1 MKHNPGTIPDQYDV
15 IVVGAGHAGTEAA
28 AITAR
33 SGLKTLLLTMNLD
46 TIGQMSCNPAIGG
59 IAKGHMVR
67 EIDALG
73 GLMGK
78 IIDQTGIHF
87 KMLNRSRGPAVWA
100 PRAQAEKKAYQNLV
114 KWTLEEIPGL
124 TFRQDTC
131 ESLILEGSQI
141 VGVITGRG
149 LQLYAQDIVLTTGTF
164 LGGKIHIGEYQARSG
179 RIAEQSAMGLS
190 ECLHTFD
197 FQMGRLKTGT
207 PPRILKSTIDMDRL
221 EIQSP
226 DEEPAP
232 FSYSTRSLPMPQI
245 DCYITYT
252 NETVHR
258 IIHENLARSP
268 MYSGQIQ
275 STGPRYCPSIEDK
288 VVRFAERE
296 RHHIFIEP
304 EGIHTGEL
312 YLNGISTSLP
322 EDVQWQIVRSCQGL
336 EEAEIIRPGYA
347 VEYDYVDP
355 RELGP
360 DLQTKKIAS
369 LYLAGQINGTTGYE
383 EAAAQGLMAGYNIV
397 RKRRGQDLFILG
409 REEAYIGVLVDD
421 LTLKGVDDPYRM
433 FTSRAEHRL
442 LLRQDNADQRLMK
455 YGRELG
461 IVEEGQYD
469 EMLERYNRITELKQ
483 KIESTGL
490 KPGPALDQALKRRGI
505 EMPRAGFG
513 KSVGAFLRRP
523 EVKVEDCIGMI
534 EGLDDLDADHREIL
548 EMEIKYE
555 GYIKRELENI
565 ERREKAR
572 SIVIPPDFD
581 YDSVPNLKKEALE
594 KLKKIRPH
602 DLDTASR
609 ISGVDPPDIDLIH
622 MRLVQ
627 AAKQSDT
634 RD

>member
-1 MKHNPGTIPDQYDV
+1 MDNSIPNRYDV

-28 AITAR
+28 AATAR
-33 SGLKTLLLTMNLD
+33 CGLRTLLLTMNLD

-73 GLMGK
+73 GLMGR

-114 KWTLEEIPGL
+114 KWTLEEIEGL
-124 TFRQDTC
+124 SFRQDTC
-131 ESLILEGSQI
+131 ESIILEGSRVI
-141 VGVITGRG
+141 GVVTGRG
-149 LQLYAQDIVLTTGTF
+149 LELYADDIVLTTGTF

-207 PPRILKSTIDMDRL
+207 PPRILANTVDYDKL
-221 EIQSP
+221 EVQPP
-226 DEEPAP
+226 DPEPCP
-232 FSYSTRSLPMPQI
+232 FSFSTDRIETQQI
-245 DCYITYT
+245 NCYITYT
-252 NETVHR
+252 NDQVHE
-258 IIHENLARSP
+258 IIRANLGRSP

-304 EGIHTGEL
+304 EGVHTGEL

-322 EDVQWQIVRSCQGL
+322 EDVQWQIVRSCAGL
-336 EEAEIIRPGYA
+336 EKAEIIRPGYA

-360 DLQTKKIAS
+360 DLQTRKLS
-369 LYLAGQINGTTGYE
+369 NLYLAGQINGTTGYE
-383 EAAAQGLMAGYNIV
+383 EAAAQGLMAGLNIV
-397 RKRRGQDLFILG
+397 RKRRAEPALVLG

-421 LTLKGVDDPYRM
+421 LTLKGVEDPYRM

-442 LLRQDNADQRLMK
+442 LLRQDNADYRLMG
-455 YGRELG
+455 YGKSLG
-461 IVEEGQYD
+461 LVSQD
-469 EMLERYNRITELKQ
+469 SFDAMKARYGKIANLKRA
-483 KIESTGL
+483 IETTGL
-490 KPGPALDQALKRRGI
+490 KPGPTLDAALLRRNI

-523 EVKVEDCIGMI
+523 EVKIQDCLGMV
-534 EGLDDLDADHREIL
+534 EGLDELDSDHLEIL

-555 GYIKRELENI
+555 GYIRREKENI

-572 SIVIPPDFD
+572 SIAIPDDFD
-581 YDSVPNLKKEALE
+581 YDGVPNLKKEALE
-594 KLKKIRPH
+594 KLKRLRPPN
-602 DLDTASR
+602 LDAASR

-622 MRLVQ
+622 MRLL
-627 AAKQSDT
+627 AAQRSA
-634 RD
+634 

>member
-1 MKHNPGTIPDQYDV
+1 MGSIPDSYDV

-33 SGLKTLLLTMNLD
+33 GGLKTLLLTMNLD

-73 GLMGK
+73 GLMGR

-131 ESLILEGSQI
+131 ESLILEGNRI
-141 VGVITGRG
+141 IGVITGRG
-149 LQLYAQDIVLTTGTF
+149 LELYADNIVLTTGTF

-179 RIAEQSAMGLS
+179 RIAEQAAMGLS

-207 PPRILKSTIDMDRL
+207 PPRILKNTVNFERL
-221 EIQSP
+221 EVQPP
-226 DEEPAP
+226 DEAPTP
-232 FSYSTRSLPMPQI
+232 FSYSTSQLPMPQI

-252 NETVHR
+252 NAAVHK
-258 IIHENLARSP
+258 IIQDNLARSP

-275 STGPRYCPSIEDK
+275 SSGPRYCPSIEDK

-322 EDVQWQIVRSCQGL
+322 EDVQWQIVRSCAGL

-360 DLQTKKIAS
+360 DLQTRKIS
-369 LYLAGQINGTTGYE
+369 GLYLAGQINGTTGYE

-397 RKRRGQDLFILG
+397 RKSRKDPLFILG

-421 LTLKGVDDPYRM
+421 LTLKGVEDPYRM

-455 YGRELG
+455 YARELG
-461 IVEEGQYD
+461 FIESAQFER
-469 EMLERYNRITELKQ
+469 MKERYQKIAALKQ
-483 KIESTGL
+483 SIETTGL
-490 KPGPALDQALKRRGI
+490 KPGPLLDAALERRGI

-523 EVKVEDCIGMI
+523 EVKIHDCLGMI
-534 EGLDDLDADHREIL
+534 EGLEDLDEDHLEIL

-555 GYIKRELENI
+555 GYIKREEESI
-565 ERREKAR
+565 QRREKAR
-572 SIVIPPDFD
+572 SVVIPADFD

-594 KLKKIRPH
+594 KLKRLQPH
-602 DLDTASR
+602 DLDAASR

-622 MRLVQ
+622 MRLLASQ
-627 AAKQSDT
+627 RQSSG
-634 RD
+634 

>member
-1 MKHNPGTIPDQYDV
+1 MRSQGTSIPDQYDV

-131 ESLILEGSQI
+131 ESLILEGNRI
-141 VGVITGRG
+141 IGVITGRG
-149 LQLYAQDIVLTTGTF
+149 LELYAQDIVLTTGTF

-207 PPRILKSTIDMDRL
+207 PPRILKNTVDLDRV
-221 EIQSP
+221 EIQPP
-226 DEEPAP
+226 DEKPVP
-232 FSYSTRSLPMPQI
+232 FSYSTKHLPMPQI

-252 NETVHR
+252 NDKVHR
-258 IIHENLARSP
+258 IIHENLGRSP

-383 EAAAQGLMAGYNIV
+383 EAAVQGLIAGYNIV
-397 RKRRGQDLFILG
+397 RKRRGQELFILG

-442 LLRQDNADQRLMK
+442 LLRQDNADHRLMK
-455 YGRELG
+455 YGRALG
-461 IVEEGQYD
+461 VIEEGQFQAM
-469 EMLERYNRITELKQ
+469 EERYHRINSLKE
-483 KIESTGL
+483 KIETTGL
-490 KPGPALDQALKRRGI
+490 KPGPILESALSRRGI

-523 EVKVEDCIGMI
+523 EVKVQDCIGMI
-534 EGLDDLDADHREIL
+534 DGLDELDEDHLEIL

-555 GYIKRELENI
+555 GYIKREVENI
-565 ERREKAR
+565 QRREKAR
-572 SIVIPPDFD
+572 SIVIPADFD

-594 KLKKIRPH
+594 KLKKIQPH

-627 AAKQSDT
+627 AARQAEQ
-634 RD
+634 

>member
-252 NETVHR
+252 NQRVHQ
-258 IIHENLARSP
+258 IIQNNLARSP
-268 MYSGQIQ
+268 MYSGQIE

-288 VVRFAERE
+288 VLRFAERE

-304 EGIHTGEL
+304 EGIHTG
-312 YLNGISTSLP
+312 
-322 EDVQWQIVRSCQGL
+322 
-336 EEAEIIRPGYA
+336 
-347 VEYDYVDP
+347 
-355 RELGP
+355 
-360 DLQTKKIAS
+360 
-369 LYLAGQINGTTGYE
+369 
-383 EAAAQGLMAGYNIV
+383 
-397 RKRRGQDLFILG
+397 
-409 REEAYIGVLVDD
+409 
-421 LTLKGVDDPYRM
+421 
-433 FTSRAEHRL
+433 
-442 LLRQDNADQRLMK
+442 
-455 YGRELG
+455 
-461 IVEEGQYD
+461 
-469 EMLERYNRITELKQ
+469 
-483 KIESTGL
+483 
-490 KPGPALDQALKRRGI
+490 
-505 EMPRAGFG
+505 
-513 KSVGAFLRRP
+513 
-523 EVKVEDCIGMI
+523 
-534 EGLDDLDADHREIL
+534 
-548 EMEIKYE
+548 
-555 GYIKRELENI
+555 
-565 ERREKAR
+565 
-572 SIVIPPDFD
+572 
-581 YDSVPNLKKEALE
+581 
-594 KLKKIRPH
+594 
-602 DLDTASR
+602 
-609 ISGVDPPDIDLIH
+609 
-622 MRLVQ
+622 
-627 AAKQSDT
+627 
-634 RD
+634 